1 MIITSSVVTNFI
13 DSMVWMLTV
22 SVKLGIVTGSNS
34 IDYCNHWNKAT
45 IYKMKRK
52 EMDLVK
58 HQH

>member
-22 SVKLGIVTGSNS
+22 SAKLGIVTGSNS
-34 IDYCNHWNKAT
+34 IDYCNHWNKTT

-52 EMDLVK
+52 EMD
-58 HQH
+58 